1 MIMKKILSLLCA
13 CTLMG
18 LASCSNDE
26 HDDPTPTPVTPSSFY
41 VINQGN
47 IYAGIS
53 GSLSFGDGKAFT
65 SEITTNMVLGDTPQ
79 NGVILG
85 KNLYIPCYGSSDLAV
100 IDTES
105 HSVVQRIRLNQP
117 QHICTDGHYLYV
129 TESNGHLARLSP
141 LSSQI
146 DRVHVGDSPYACVYS
161 HGKVYINCGPW
172 TADWSEPIGTSV
184 KVVNTQSFT
193 CEPEIAVGLNPYD
206 QMAVDANGYIYTVC
220 CGNYNDIMSEVWQ
233 ISPDGTARAVC
244 PGDIITTRDNLIYV
258 YDSFWA
264 TLNLYTSDAKA
275 PIKNVSLGRENLIL
289 NPVSMTVD
297 PATGELYIT
306 SDLESYDLPG
316 ALYVFDPYGNALL
329 SAYATG
335 VHPYRVVFKP

>member
-1 MIMKKILSLLCA
+1 MKKILSLLCA
-13 CTLMG
+13 CALMG
-18 LASCSNDE
+18 LTSCSDEE
-26 HDDPTPTPVTPSSFY
+26 HDGPTPTPTTPSGFY

-47 IYAGIS
+47 IYSGIS
-53 GSLSFGDGKAFT
+53 GSLSFGDGQAFT
-65 SEITTNMVLGDTPQ
+65 SEITTNMLLGDTPQ

-129 TESNGHLARLSP
+129 TESDGHLARLSP

-146 DRVHVGDSPYACVYS
+146 DRVHVGDNPYACVYS

-193 CEPEIAVGLNPYD
+193 CEPEITVGLNPYD

-244 PGDIITTRDNLIYV
+244 YGDIITTRSNLIYV
-258 YDSFWA
+258 YDSSTG
-264 TLNLYTSDAKA
+264 TLQLYTSNATK
-275 PIKNVSLGRENLIL
+275 PIKQITLAKENFLL
-289 NPVSMTVD
+289 NPISMNIE
-297 PATGELYIT
+297 PSTGNLFIT

-329 SAYATG
+329 QAYSTG
-335 VHPYRVVFKP
+335 VHPYRVVFLP